1 MSSYLSYTTL
11 TSDSIDNVNRI
22 LDLERYNGRINI
34 IEPPNPN
41 IQFQMAEKIALKA
54 KANATDY
61 REAPSGL
68 EDNVLSQV
76 FFSKENIQIIQNGI
90 RAGVYKMS
98 NDKFIISPQNVDTIK
113 IIMQSIYYQYA
124 QHFEDN
130 ITKQVE
136 QLNKMVL
143 DYAINDTYNAAM
155 AYIKYCEDQSTLVVP
170 LSLPLA
176 NDREHKQLELKPW
189 F

>member
-11 TSDSIDNVNRI
+11 TSESINNVNRI

-41 IQFQMAEKIALKA
+41 IQFQMAEKIALKN
-54 KANATDY
+54 KASDF

-98 NDKFIISPQNVDTIK
+98 NDKFVISPQNIDTIK

-124 QHFEDN
+124 QHFEDD

-136 QLNKMVL
+136 SLNKKVL
-143 DYAINDTYNAAM
+143 DYSINDTYNAAM
-155 AYIKYCEDQSTLVVP
+155 AYVKYCEDQSTLVVP
-170 LSLPLA
+170 LNKPTA
-176 NDREHKQLELKPW
+176 NDREYKQLELKPW